1 MIPCTSS
8 SSSSPVG
15 GGACQWVGDFH
26 EISNPG
32 QYFGCSSSS
41 FALSLQLLLLFLVL
55 VVVVVVTMD
64 RDTGK
69 LNDLEEV
76 HGHHSVIV
84 AVTDQLQISHL
95 EHNSLRFS
103 WGKSMPNR
111 VLDGWLARWEK
122 AKATTTNLDR
132 NSKATGNCE
141 YNGWPFYSWLA
152 AEAR

>member
-1 MIPCTSS
+1 
-8 SSSSPVG
+8 
-15 GGACQWVGDFH
+15 
-26 EISNPG
+26 
-32 QYFGCSSSS
+32 
-41 FALSLQLLLLFLVL
+41 
-55 VVVVVVTMD
+55 MD

-111 VLDGWLARWEK
+111 VLDGWLAGSLREGEG
-122 AKATTTNLDR
+122 DDYQPR
-132 NSKATGNCE
+132 SKLE
-141 YNGWPFYSWLA
+141 SDWKL
-152 AEAR
+152 